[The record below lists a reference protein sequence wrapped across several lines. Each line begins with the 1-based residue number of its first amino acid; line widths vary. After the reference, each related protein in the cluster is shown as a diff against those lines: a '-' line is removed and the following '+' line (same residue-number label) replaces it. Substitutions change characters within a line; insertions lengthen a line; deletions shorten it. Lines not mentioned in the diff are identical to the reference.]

1 MSFSIEDDDL
11 DYSPTPLP
19 CYNHDRPVDYIPT
32 PLPCDDHDRPVD
44 MLIINAFPDDHFV
57 PEDSCLLGDRVV
69 GTFGFCG
76 ALALLSSTCCCF
88 CRGFHRAELA
98 NTFNRFTL
106 FGMCCPWN

>member
-19 CYNHDRPVDYIPT
+19 C
-32 PLPCDDHDRPVD
+32 DHPDPPVD
-44 MLIINAFPDDHFV
+44 MLIINAFPDDHFA
-57 PEDSCLLGDRVV
+57 PEESCLLGDRVM
-69 GTFGFCG
+69 GTLGFCG

-88 CRGFHRAELA
+88 CRGCHGVELA
-98 NTFNRFTL
+98 NTYNRFTV

>member
-19 CYNHDRPVDYIPT
+19 CD
-32 PLPCDDHDRPVD
+32 PLDPPADL
-44 MLIINAFPDDHFV
+44 LIINAFPDDHFV

-98 NTFNRFTL
+98 NTYNRFTL
-106 FGMCCPWN
+106 FGVCCPWN